1 MMIFV
6 FILSKIMLYFWGFY
20 LIQGEKMDGLLK
32 EEELHVMSDTN
43 EFQNRW
49 EVNLEGESENRLQY
63 K

>member
-1 MMIFV
+1 M
-6 FILSKIMLYFWGFY
+6 YFLGFY
-20 LIQGEKMDGLLK
+20 LVQGEKMDGLLK